1 MPRDV
6 ILLLTHSRDV
16 FTIDRVFEALRRRGA
31 RPVRFDTDRFPLDYR
46 LSVVDSGDGPR
57 YLLDTGSGAV
67 AGDEIAAVWARSIW
81 PADLGDELA
90 PEHRDACRKQVWTAF
105 LGFLEGLGEAR
116 WISPLPR
123 IFEAENKLR
132 QLRLA
137 ARLGLAAPRSLVTN
151 DPEAVRSF
159 FDVVDGRMVTKLLA
173 ALTRSMGRS
182 GGAFH
187 TSDVTREDLEDLD
200 GLRFA
205 PMIFQE
211 KISKDAELRV
221 MYVAGRLFAGEIR
234 AHGTQLGAT
243 DWRRSDVGEVG
254 WEPGSVPEEVAEKMR
269 RLMGELGLEAGA
281 FDLIRTPTGEHVFL
295 EVNPL
300 GEWGML
306 ERDLDLPISEAIVEA
321 LLGGS
326 AGDGN

>member
-1 MPRDV
+1 MPRDAV
-6 ILLLTHSRDV
+6 LLLTHSRDV
-16 FTIDRVFEALRRRGA
+16 FTIDRVIEALRRRGA
-31 RPVRFDTDRFPLDYR
+31 RPVRFDTDRFPLDHR
-46 LSVVDSGDGPR
+46 LSVVDSGGGPR
-57 YLLDTGSGAV
+57 YLLDAGSGAV
-67 AGDEIAAVWARSIW
+67 AGDEIAAVWTRSLW

-90 PEHRDACRKQVWTAF
+90 PEHRDACRKQIWTA
-105 LGFLEGLGEAR
+105 LQGFLEGLGEAR
-116 WISPLPR
+116 WVSPLPR
-123 IFEAENKLR
+123 VFEAENKLR

-137 ARLGLAAPRSLVTN
+137 ARVGLATPRSLVTN
-151 DPEAVRSF
+151 DAEAVRSF
-159 FDVVDGRMVTKLLA
+159 FRTVDGRMVTKLLA

-187 TSDVTREDLEDLD
+187 TSDVGEEDLEDLE

-211 KISKDAELRV
+211 KVPKDAELRV
-221 MYVAGRLFAGEIR
+221 MYVAGRWFAGQIR
-234 AHGTQLGAT
+234 AQATAHGAT
-243 DWRRSDVGEVG
+243 DWRLADVGEVG
-254 WEPGSVPEEVAEKMR
+254 WEPGSVPEEVAERMR

-281 FDLIRTPTGEHVFL
+281 FDLIRTPAGEHVFL

-306 ERDLDLPISEAIVEA
+306 ERDLGLPISEAVAEA

-326 AGDGN
+326 A